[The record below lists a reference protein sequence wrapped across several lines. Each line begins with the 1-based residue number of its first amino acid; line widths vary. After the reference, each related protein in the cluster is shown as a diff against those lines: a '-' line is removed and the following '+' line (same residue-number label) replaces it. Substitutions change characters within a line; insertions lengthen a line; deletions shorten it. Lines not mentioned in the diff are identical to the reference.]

1 MLEVKNV
8 SKFYDFK
15 EHFNAKSQKI
25 CVLNGVNFSLKM
37 GENLSILGVSGSGK
51 STLANLISG
60 LESVNSGEISLNGK
74 KSFNK
79 KISLIMQ
86 SQKLCLNPIL
96 RIKTSLNLLKKYTNL
111 SFKDDEIYS
120 LLKTLNLKSE
130 ILNKFPHEISG
141 GEASRVGILKALLI
155 KPEILICDEI
165 TAGLDLENKN
175 QVLEILK
182 SLKES
187 IIFITHDLE
196 AAKEISQK
204 VLILHKGKT
213 LFFGE
218 FSDPKNSKILTNFK
232 DF

>member
-15 EHFNAKSQKI
+15 EHFNTKSQKI
-25 CVLNGVNFSLKM
+25 CVLKDINFNLEM

-60 LESVNSGEISLNGK
+60 LESPEIGEILLNSK
-74 KSFNK
+74 KNLK
-79 KISLIMQ
+79 DKISLIMQ
-86 SQKLCLNPIL
+86 NQKLCLNPVL
-96 RIKTSLNLLKKYTNL
+96 RIKTSLDLLKKYRNL
-111 SFKDDEIYS
+111 SFKESEIFE

-141 GEASRVGILKALLI
+141 GEASRIGILKALLR

-165 TAGLDLENKN
+165 TAGLDLANKN
-175 QVLEILK
+175 QVLKILNNLDQ
-182 SLKES
+182 SV
-187 IIFITHDLE
+187 IFITHDLE

-204 VLILHKGKT
+204 VLILQKGKM

-218 FSDPKNSKILTNFK
+218 FNDPKNSEILKNFE

>member
-15 EHFNAKSQKI
+15 EHFNTKSQKI
-25 CVLNGVNFSLKM
+25 CVLDNINFSLKM

-60 LESVNSGEISLNGK
+60 LESPSYGEISLSSEK
-74 KSFNK
+74 KLNK

-86 SQKLCLNPIL
+86 SQKLCLNPVL
-96 RIKTSLNLLKKYTNL
+96 KIKRNLNLLKKYANL
-111 SFKDDEIYS
+111 SFSNDKIYS

-141 GEASRVGILKALLI
+141 GEASRIGILKVLLI

-204 VLILHKGKT
+204 VLILQKGKM

-218 FSDPKNSKILTNFK
+218 FSELENSEILANFK